1 MPIKKVPFDYV
12 HPRKKQ
18 IESNSEKPSVPDQAV
33 RVQLKTTSTPP
44 TLTVLPDETVS
55 VRLLASIPKSGVSAE
70 FDEMV
75 GDNISHKTATLALL
89 KKGLSML
96 EADGNKNSLLVVDAK
111 YPIENDYVETIR
123 AIRRSTYEWVK
134 NQYDPHD
141 ILSAR
146 ALGAKLGTAILGFY
160 FSSKITK

>member
-18 IESNSEKPSVPDQAV
+18 VETNSEKLPVPDQAA
-33 RVQLKTTSTPP
+33 RVQIKTTSIPH
-44 TLTVLPDETVS
+44 TLAVLADETVS
-55 VRLLASIPKSGVSAE
+55 VRLLASFPKSGVSAE
-70 FDEMV
+70 FDEMI
-75 GDNISHKTATLALL
+75 GDNISHKIATLALL

-96 EADGNKNSLLVVDAK
+96 EADSSSISLLAEDAN
-111 YPIENDYVETIR
+111 YPIEIDYAETIR
-123 AIRRSTYEWVK
+123 SIKRSTYEWAK

>member
-18 IESNSEKPSVPDQAV
+18 VEPISKKPPVPDQAV
-33 RVQLKTTSTPP
+33 HVQIKTTSIPR
-44 TLTVLPDETVS
+44 TLAVMPDETVS
-55 VRLLASIPKSGVSAE
+55 VRLLASFPKPSVSAE
-70 FDEMV
+70 FDEMI
-75 GDNISHKTATLALL
+75 GDNISHKVATLALL

-96 EADGNKNSLLVVDAK
+96 EADSSSISLLAEDAN

-123 AIRRSTYEWVK
+123 SIKRSTYEWAK
-134 NQYDPHD
+134 NHYDPHD

-146 ALGAKLGTAILGFY
+146 ALGAKLGTSILGFY
-160 FSSKITK
+160 FSSNISK